1 MIDKEGFRILQGNE
15 LEESGQVIVHTGLG
29 KGKTTAAL
37 GLAYRALGH
46 GWRVVFICFT
56 GPEYPQ
62 MGDVRAATALG
73 GNLRMI
79 GVESQARDVSYL
91 ADFAESTPTAETALD
106 LAREVLIQGKC
117 DLLVL
122 DDINPL
128 LYEGTIDT
136 AQVVALID
144 EKPPNATIVLTGRF
158 APQAIIERA
167 DTVTDFAEIKHPSQ
181 AGIEPR
187 KGVDF

>member
-1 MIDKEGFRILQGNE
+1 M
-15 LEESGQVIVHTGLG
+15 EEPSRVIVYTGLG

-73 GNLRMI
+73 GNLKMI
-79 GVESQARDVSYL
+79 GVESQARDASYL
-91 ADFAESTPTAETALD
+91 ADFAESTATVETGLA
-106 LAREVLIQGKC
+106 LARELFIRGEC

-128 LYEGTIDT
+128 LHEGTIDT

-144 EKPPNATIVLTGRF
+144 EKPPNATMVLTGRS
-158 APQAIIERA
+158 APQAIIEKA

-181 AGIEPR
+181 VGIEPR
-187 KGVDF
+187 KGIDF

>member
-1 MIDKEGFRILQGNE
+1 M
-15 LEESGQVIVHTGLG
+15 IVHTGLG

-37 GLAYRALGH
+37 GLACRVLGH
-46 GWRVVFICFT
+46 GGRVVFIRFT

-62 MGDVRAATALG
+62 MGDVRTATALG

-79 GVESQARDVSYL
+79 GVESQARDASYL
-91 ADFAESTPTAETALD
+91 ADFTESTATVETALA
-106 LAREVLIQGKC
+106 LARGLLMRGEC

-128 LYEGTIDT
+128 LDEGTIDT

-144 EKPPNATIVLTGRF
+144 EKPPNVNMVLTGRS

-167 DTVTDFAEIKHPSQ
+167 DTVTDFTEIKHPSQ

-187 KGVDF
+187 KGIDF

>member
-1 MIDKEGFRILQGNE
+1 
-15 LEESGQVIVHTGLG
+15 
-29 KGKTTAAL
+29 
-37 GLAYRALGH
+37 
-46 GWRVVFICFT
+46 
-56 GPEYPQ
+56 
-62 MGDVRAATALG
+62 GDVRAATALG

-79 GVESQARDVSYL
+79 GVESQARDTSYL
-91 ADFAESTPTAETALD
+91 ADFAESTATVEAALA
-106 LAREVLIQGKC
+106 LTRELFIRGEC

-144 EKPPNATIVLTGRF
+144 EKPPNVTVVLTGRF

-181 AGIEPR
+181 ADIEPR
-187 KGVDF
+187 KGIDF

>member
-1 MIDKEGFRILQGNE
+1 MEE
-15 LEESGQVIVHTGLG
+15 LGRVIVYTGLG

-37 GLAYRALGH
+37 GLACRVLGH
-46 GWRVVFICFT
+46 GGRVVFIRFT

-62 MGDVRAATALG
+62 MGDVGAAVALAG
-73 GNLRMI
+73 DLRMI
-79 GVESQARDVSYL
+79 AIESQARDASYL
-91 ADFAESTPTAETALD
+91 ADFAESTPTAETGLD
-106 LAREVLIQGKC
+106 LARELLIRGEC

-144 EKPPNATIVLTGRF
+144 EKPPNVTIVLTGRS

-187 KGVDF
+187 KGIDF